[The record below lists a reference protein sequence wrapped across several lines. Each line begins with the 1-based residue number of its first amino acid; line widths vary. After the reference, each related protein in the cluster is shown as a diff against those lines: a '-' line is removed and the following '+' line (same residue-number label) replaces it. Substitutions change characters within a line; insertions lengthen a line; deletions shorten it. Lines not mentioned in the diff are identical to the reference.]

1 MFVVFLLRKLCAT
14 YGVQVAAHAR
24 AIGVVTCRGF
34 YHNFLAKFLC
44 CAWPTVR
51 IEKGTGAEMRPAMVC
66 GIVTGR
72 VGKLLDSLSITYT
85 ANGKRQ
91 IQVEN
96 FSK

>member
-1 MFVVFLLRKLCAT
+1 MRKLFAK
-14 YGVQVAAHAR
+14 YGGQVAAHAR
-24 AIGVVTCRGF
+24 AIGVVTCGRF
-34 YHNFLAKFLC
+34 YHNFSAKFLC

-72 VGKLLDSLSITYT
+72 VGKLLDSLSFTYT

-91 IQVEN
+91 I
-96 FSK
+96 

>member
-1 MFVVFLLRKLCAT
+1 MADKWLRVLALS
-14 YGVQVAAHAR
+14 GWSR
-24 AIGVVTCRGF
+24 AEDFTRI
-34 YHNFLAKFLC
+34 LPESAKFLC

-51 IEKGTGAEMRPAMVC
+51 IEKGTGAEMRPAVVC